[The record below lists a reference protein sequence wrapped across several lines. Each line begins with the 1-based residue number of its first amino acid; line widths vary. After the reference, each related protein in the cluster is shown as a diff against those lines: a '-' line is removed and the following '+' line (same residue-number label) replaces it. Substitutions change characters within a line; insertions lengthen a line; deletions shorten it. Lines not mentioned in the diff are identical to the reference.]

1 MKYWITAILLAAIAL
16 YGCRPI
22 GSNITVD
29 ERGWPTVLR
38 IGHNPPEEETQRM
51 AREEVY
57 SALAEYLGKTL
68 NIDVEITKTGSY
80 SIAIEAMRS
89 KKIDI
94 CQFGSFSYLIA
105 HEKANA
111 EPLVIIGTEESHHG
125 SYQSYLL
132 TSPSSGLKNMDD
144 VLEKS
149 KSLTFSFNDPASTS
163 GHLVPRGYFDS
174 IGVKPEVV
182 FGKVVYSMSHTANIM
197 TALAG
202 KVDVAAIAS
211 TTLARL
217 VELGTIEE
225 SEFHVLWKSDWMPT
239 GPVAIRGDLPSDFKQ
254 SIQDAYINMHNDAP
268 DTWALVSSIYLSDNP
283 RFFPGDDSVYDYY
296 RAIVKNMDQMQL
308 LSD

>member
-1 MKYWITAILLAAIAL
+1 MNNWITGILLIATL
-16 YGCRPI
+16 VAGCQRN
-22 GSNITVD
+22 GSHVTLD

-51 AREEVY
+51 ARDEIY
-57 SALAEYLGKTL
+57 KALAEYLGDRL
-68 NIDVEITKTGSY
+68 NIEVEITKTGSY

-111 EPLVIIGTEESHHG
+111 EPLVIGGTEESHHG
-125 SYQSYLL
+125 SYQSYLI
-132 TSPSSGLKNMDD
+132 TSPASGLKDMDD

-202 KVDVAAIAS
+202 KVDVAAVAS
-211 TTLARL
+211 TTLERMI
-217 VELGTIEE
+217 ERGTIEE
-225 SEFHVLWKSDWMPT
+225 SELHILWKSEWMPT
-239 GPVAIRGDLPSDFKQ
+239 GPVAIRGDLPSDFKAAL
-254 SIQDAYINMHNDAP
+254 QDAYVNMRNDSP
-268 DTWALVSSIYLSDNP
+268 DTWALVSSIYQSDNP
-283 RFFPGDDSVYDYY
+283 RFYPGDDSAYDYY
-296 RAIVKNMDQMQL
+296 RVIAENMDQMQL

>member
-1 MKYWITAILLAAIAL
+1 MSRKEIY
-16 YGCRPI
+16 
-22 GSNITVD
+22 N
-29 ERGWPTVLR
+29 
-38 IGHNPPEEETQRM
+38 
-51 AREEVY
+51 
-57 SALAEYLGKTL
+57 ALAQYLGKTL

-105 HEKANA
+105 HEKADA
-111 EPLVIIGTEESHHG
+111 EPLVIIGTEESRHG
-125 SYQSYLL
+125 AYQSYLI
-132 TSPSSGLKNMDD
+132 TSPSSGLNSMDD

-202 KVDVAAIAS
+202 KVDVAAISS

-217 VELGTIEE
+217 VERGTIEE
-225 SEFHVLWKSDWMPT
+225 SEFQVLWKSEWMPT
-239 GPVAIRGDLPSDFKQ
+239 GPFAVRGDLPSDFKQ
-254 SIQDAYINMHNDAP
+254 SIQDAFINMHNDAP

-283 RFFPGDDSVYDYY
+283 IFYRGDDTAYDYY
-296 RAIVKNMDQMQL
+296 RDIARNMDQMQL